1 MGQTEVSGRIVVTGA
16 TGGIGAAVTEALAAR
31 GRPVV
36 MACRNEG
43 KAEELRRQILARV
56 PRARLEVRT
65 LDLSSMASVRAFA
78 AELGPEPVSALLNN
92 AGVISRGY
100 SLTADG
106 FENTFCINYFAPF
119 LLTQLLLDR
128 IPSGGCVVN
137 MVSLTCRFVRVK
149 EASLRPTQGEFSQLG
164 TYARS
169 KLALLHFSQELGR
182 RRPDLRVN
190 LADPGIVNSGIIS
203 MGRWFDPLADVV
215 FRPFIKSPQKGAI
228 PPLAALAS
236 DRTARYFV
244 GNGSRDIPDCYRD
257 PELERRLWEETER
270 LL

>member
-1 MGQTEVSGRIVVTGA
+1 MGQVEVNGRIVVTGA
-16 TGGIGAAVTEALAAR
+16 TGGIGAAVTEALAAQ

-56 PRARLEVRT
+56 PRACLEVRP

-78 AELGPEPVSALLNN
+78 AELGPEPVAALFNN
-92 AGVISRGY
+92 AGVISQGY
-100 SLTADG
+100 SLTTDG

-119 LLTQLLLDR
+119 LLTQSLLDR
-128 IPSGGCVVN
+128 IPSGGRVVN
-137 MVSLTCRFVRVK
+137 MISLTCRFVRVS
-149 EASLRPTQGEFSQLG
+149 EASLRPSRRECSQLG

-169 KLALLHFSQELGR
+169 KRALLHFTQELGR

-203 MGRWFDPLADVV
+203 LGRWFDPLADVV
-215 FRPFIKSPQKGAI
+215 FRPLIKSPQKGAI

-236 DRTARYFV
+236 DGTGRYFV
-244 GNGSRDIPDCYRD
+244 GNGSRDIPACYRD
-257 PELERRLWEETER
+257 PDLERRLWEETER